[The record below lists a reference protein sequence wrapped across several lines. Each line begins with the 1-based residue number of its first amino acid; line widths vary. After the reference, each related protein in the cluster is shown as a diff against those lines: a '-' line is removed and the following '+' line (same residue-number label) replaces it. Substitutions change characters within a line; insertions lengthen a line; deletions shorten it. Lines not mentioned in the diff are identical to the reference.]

1 MALPKLD
8 VPQYSTLLPS
18 TGESVRYRPFL
29 VKEQKQ
35 LLIATGGSIEQQAHT
50 VLDLVDTCTFGK
62 LNVYGL
68 PAYDI
73 EYLFLQMRAK
83 SVGENIDLVLTCA
96 ECENKQ
102 DSKLDLTTVNV
113 IKTDHPHNLDL
124 GNGLMLTMKDPDLVA
139 TTEFRDENLSP
150 ERTDAVIKLIARS
163 IQNIWKDGENYAVS
177 DYSLAETIEF
187 VENLSPANL
196 ETIQQFFI
204 TLPVLSHTIDYTC
217 EKCSAKNSATLEGL
231 QSFFA

>member
-1 MALPKLD
+1 MALPKLEL
-8 VPQYSTLLPS
+8 PTFSLLLPS
-18 TGESVRYRPFL
+18 NGETVKYRPFL

-50 VLDLVDTCTFGK
+50 VLDLVHLCTFEK

-73 EYLFLQMRAK
+73 EYLFLQIRAR
-83 SVGENIDLVLTCA
+83 SVGENIDLVLTCS
-96 ECENKQ
+96 ECENKM
-102 DSKLDLTTVNV
+102 DGSLDLTTVSVNKPEHSYNV
-113 IKTDHPHNLDL
+113 DL
-124 GNGLMLTMKDPDLVA
+124 GSGLMLTMKDPDLIA
-139 TTEFRDENLSP
+139 TTEFRDETISP
-150 ERTDAVIKLIARS
+150 ERTDAVIRLIARC
-163 IQNIWKDGENYAVS
+163 IKNVWKDGENYAIT

-196 ETIQQFFI
+196 ESIQQFLI
-204 TLPVLSHTIDYTC
+204 TLPTLRHTIDYTC
-217 EKCSAKNSATLEGL
+217 DKCGAKNSATLEGL